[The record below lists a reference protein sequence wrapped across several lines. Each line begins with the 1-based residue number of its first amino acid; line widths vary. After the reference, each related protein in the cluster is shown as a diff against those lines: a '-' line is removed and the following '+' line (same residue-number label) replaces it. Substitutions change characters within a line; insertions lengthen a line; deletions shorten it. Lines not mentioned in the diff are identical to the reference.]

1 MYFYLYRD
9 NYVIKIGE
17 GGERLKEKLQSQGYE
32 LFSHPLLTQ
41 EEAASAQL
49 VWQEQ
54 VNSRREQGLF

>member
-9 NYVIKIGE
+9 NYIIKIGE
-17 GGERLKEKLQSQGYE
+17 GGDQLKQKLQSQGYE

-41 EEAASAQL
+41 EEAASAQH

-54 VNSRREQGLF
+54 INSRREQGLF